1 MSDAQMPELNA
12 PRVLLSAYQC
22 GPGMGSVSQ
31 IGWEWYARMA
41 QRVPVTLLTHV
52 RNRDALESHGAPVPG
67 SEILYID
74 TEWFAGP
81 LYRLASRLFP
91 RSQHA
96 VFMLSSLDFYVF
108 DHSALRQVKR
118 RLRAASGRPWDL
130 LHSATP
136 VSPVATSVLHRCGL
150 PTLLGPLNGGLQ
162 SPTTFPEFM
171 KQDAAWLYP
180 LRNLGRLMDALA
192 GTTRHARR
200 ILVATEATLA
210 WYPPRYRD
218 KCVPVLENAVDLDLF
233 KPTPWPVPPSATQPL
248 SVLFV
253 GRLVPFKA
261 IPLLLRAMQQ
271 LQDRFA
277 IQLTIIGD
285 GPMRG
290 PWTQEARELGLADT
304 VTFAGPKP
312 LAVVHRFMADAH
324 VFCLP
329 SVRESGGAVLLE
341 AMASARPVIAVDY
354 GGPAEIVDDAVGRKV
369 PATGNAAAIA
379 GIRDALIDVVEHPD
393 AWRQRGETGRQRV
406 ETRYSWPAKIDAA
419 VALYRDLVN
428 GA

>member
-1 MSDAQMPELNA
+1 
-12 PRVLLSAYQC
+12 
-22 GPGMGSVSQ
+22 
-31 IGWEWYARMA
+31 
-41 QRVPVTLLTHV
+41 
-52 RNRDALESHGAPVPG
+52 
-67 SEILYID
+67 
-74 TEWFAGP
+74 
-81 LYRLASRLFP
+81 
-91 RSQHA
+91 
-96 VFMLSSLDFYVF
+96 
-108 DHSALRQVKR
+108 LRQVKR

-150 PTLLGPLNGGLQ
+150 PTLLGPLNGGLK

-379 GIRDALIDVVEHPD
+379 GIRDALIDVVEHPH